1 MHCHMSFDINFIILK
16 FSRIRCDFL
25 MGYVRIKASANSV
38 GCNGTNPALIGT
50 IFPTFACVG
59 CHLQAKFLN
68 YSLNLLFVDEIS
80 LIMKLSMYSTI
91 SVILIILTDFLD
103 FFFKFFVRI
112 FSIKSFLPIHIC
124 CFRHACIREKVF

>member
-1 MHCHMSFDINFIILK
+1 
-16 FSRIRCDFL
+16 

-103 FFFKFFVRI
+103 FSSSSLSG
-112 FSIKSFLPIHIC
+112 FSLSNRFCQYIYVALGMP
-124 CFRHACIREKVF
+124 V